1 MPELQSKPTVES
13 RESQLCQCPTIGFVH
28 ARMSYPSLA
37 SATAYYQSREYSLT
51 EQHTIAS
58 SCSQPSSV
66 QLVPE
71 LYCSCPRVL
80 SRRLTV
86 RQTLP
91 LMNIVFG
98 SLVGQFV
105 SYFTSGSGST
115 EEQFKHAVDTNAYV
129 PIWDE
134 ILLIEHCQH
143 ETLACILCIYLL
155 GNLYWHTYPWW
166 DNLYPWISIYISM
179 AA

>member
-1 MPELQSKPTVES
+1 VLQCSLPISPELRSKPTVES
-13 RESQLCQCPTIGFVH
+13 RESQLCQCPITGFVH

-37 SATAYYQSREYSLT
+37 AYYRCREYSLT

-71 LYCSCPRVL
+71 LYGSCPRVL

-91 LMNIVFG
+91 LMNVVFG
-98 SLVGQFV
+98 SLVGEFV
-105 SYFTSGSGST
+105 GYFTPGSGST
-115 EEQFKHAVDTNAYV
+115 EEQFKHAVDTNAYG
-129 PIWDE
+129 PI
-134 ILLIEHCQH
+134 
-143 ETLACILCIYLL
+143 
-155 GNLYWHTYPWW
+155 
-166 DNLYPWISIYISM
+166 
-179 AA
+179 